1 MLQKNPGRHT
11 RFPWRWITALSI
23 CQKSRAAWTT
33 KFESRIQIWKFQNF
47 GMACGTK
54 HGRTMHKHIKTM
66 TETRKPS
73 RELLNQASN
82 SGNGIARPGLA
93 KLRVF
98 STVTV
103 RGMKHHDNDLRFLCN
118 SKLWPCSC
126 LSQRGDFSSHGMPRG
141 PQGETEPLERLERRR
156 SSEPVRRDGILATE
170 TLLDGTIRSNKLPPR
185 WNPKVMFRG
194 AKKNEGSKSVE
205 KKNDPDRWTMPLSSS
220 MTRQIFSCQR
230 RERRKIAI
238 GTLLVLVLTASS
250 SKTSKS
256 FTTFGWSKP

>member
-1 MLQKNPGRHT
+1 MLQKHPGRHT

-47 GMACGTK
+47 GMACGTN
-54 HGRTMHKHIKTM
+54 MDEQCIKHIKTM

-82 SGNGIARPGLA
+82 SGSGIARPGLA

-103 RGMKHHDNDLRFLCN
+103 RGMKHHETIWDFCAQNSDLALAYRSVETFLPTACPEDLKEKP
-118 SKLWPCSC
+118 STDWTDC
-126 LSQRGDFSSHGMPRG
+126 
-141 PQGETEPLERLERRR
+141 LERRR
-156 SSEPVRRDGILATE
+156 SSEPVRRGGGILATE

-194 AKKNEGSKSVE
+194 AKKNEGV
-205 KKNDPDRWTMPLSSS
+205 KKCRKDKRPGS
-220 MTRQIFSCQR
+220 MNHAF
-230 RERRKIAI
+230 E
-238 GTLLVLVLTASS
+238 
-250 SKTSKS
+250 
-256 FTTFGWSKP
+256 